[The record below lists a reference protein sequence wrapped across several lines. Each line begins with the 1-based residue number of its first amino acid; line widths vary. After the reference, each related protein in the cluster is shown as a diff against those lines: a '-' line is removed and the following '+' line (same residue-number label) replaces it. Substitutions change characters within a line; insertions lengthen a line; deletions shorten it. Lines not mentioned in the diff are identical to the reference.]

1 MKAKVFNKGQ
11 IVIPAALR
19 KVFGIEIGGKVELI
33 VMKDGIKIVPVKKRE
48 VSAKSLAGVFK
59 KYAKNKKFPTE
70 KEIEKITEKEFSER
84 LKDEIY

>member
-19 KVFGIEIGGKVELI
+19 KAFGIEIGGKVELI
-33 VMKDGIKIVPVKKRE
+33 VMKDGIKIVPVRRK
-48 VSAKSLAGVFK
+48 VSVKSLAGVFK

-70 KEIEKITEKEFSER
+70 KEIEKITEKWFSER
-84 LKDEIY
+84 LKNEIY